1 MTVTGNN
8 LDAAAKVF
16 VTVTVIDTRFN
27 STGDDAL
34 LTKEVIKHLRSS
46 YISLWLK
53 MRKKV

>member
-46 YISLWLK
+46 YISL
-53 MRKKV
+53 

>member
-1 MTVTGNN
+1 MTVTGND

-16 VTVTVIDTRFN
+16 VTVTVIDRFN
-27 STGDDAL
+27 SNGDDAL

-46 YISLWLK
+46 YISLWLI